1 MADTSQASSEFE
13 LEDRGVHSPQELPP
27 VDGGK
32 DAWLFLTA
40 SFVVEALVWGFPF
53 SFGVFQ
59 DYYSTHEPFAGSG
72 NVAVIGTCAMGIM
85 YLDLV
90 LVFSL
95 LKMWPAY
102 QRWATA
108 GGLFVMCLALA
119 LSSLSNNTTE
129 LIVSQGVIYAIGGSF
144 TYSPCILYMDEW
156 FHKRKGLAYGIMWA
170 GTGLAG
176 VILPLVMEW
185 MLREYGFR
193 TTLRVWAICLFVL
206 TAPLLYFV
214 KPRIPIAPKQ
224 QARKLDFTFLK
235 TSTFGIHQACNI
247 VEALG
252 FFLPSIYLPTYARS
266 IGASGTLSALT
277 VILFNVAS
285 VFGCV
290 AMGSIVDRWHVT
302 TCILISTVG
311 TTLSVFIVW
320 GFSISLAPLYVFC
333 LIYGFFA
340 GSFTSAWPGI
350 MRDVTKKRDTA
361 DPSIVFACLAAGRGI
376 GNVASGPLSEVLIR
390 GLPWKGDAGF
400 AYGSGYGTLI
410 VFTGVTALLGGS
422 SIVGKRIGWV

>member
-1 MADTSQASSEFE
+1 MADTTPASSEFE
-13 LEDRGVHSPQELPP
+13 LEDRGEQLAQQLPP

-32 DAWLFLTA
+32 DAWLFLAA
-40 SFVVEALVWGFPF
+40 SFVIEALVWGFPF

-59 DYYSTHEPFAGSG
+59 DYYSTHEPFVGSA
-72 NVAVIGTCAMGIM
+72 NIAVIGTCAMGIM

-90 LVFSL
+90 VVFSL
-95 LKMWPAY
+95 LKMWPSY
-102 QRWATA
+102 QRWATY

-119 LSSLSNNTTE
+119 LSSLSNNTGE
-129 LIVSQGVIYAIGGSF
+129 LIASQGVIYAIGGSF

-185 MLREYGFR
+185 MLRDYGFR
-193 TTLRVWAICLFVL
+193 TALRVWAICLFVL

-224 QARKLDFTFLK
+224 RARKIDFSFLK
-235 TSTFGIHQACNI
+235 TSTFTIHQACNTI
-247 VEALG
+247 EALG

-266 IGASGTLSALT
+266 IGAPGTLSALT

-290 AMGSIVDRWHVT
+290 AMGSIVDKWHVT
-302 TCILISTVG
+302 TCLLISTVG
-311 TTLSVFIVW
+311 TTISVFIVW
-320 GFSISLAPLYVFC
+320 GFSMSLAPLYVFC

-350 MRDVTKKRDTA
+350 MRDVTKKRQTA

-390 GLPWKGDAGF
+390 GLPWKGSAGF

-410 VFTGVTALLGGS
+410 VFTGITALLGGT
-422 SIVGKRIGWV
+422 SILGRRVGWV